1 MGKVQEIYQRFQ
13 EDMKR
18 NHTAKR
24 NDFQHCKE
32 FLLFTHMLLTME
44 VSEINEKFRTN
55 IYKTECQKIN
65 PP

>member
-1 MGKVQEIYQRFQ
+1 MGKVQEMYQRFQ

-32 FLLFTHMLLTME
+32 FLLFTHMLLTTE
-44 VSEINEKFRTN
+44 VSEITEKFLAH
-55 IYKTECQKIN
+55 IYKTEYQKIK
-65 PP
+65 PT